1 MPALELARTRPKTV
15 ELLLRSARLPAA
27 ARGLLCSHATAFI
40 NGSCAPHNNTLTNS
54 ITRTRYTDLYL
65 DPLPIRL
72 VLSHITSPLNHSL
85 LCLQYNCASVRLI
98 SSKYQVN
105 ILQHPDWSVTCKWHR
120 ILRSRS
126 RSRSCPAVVLITA
139 TSWRFSRCHVL
150 ISRQLR
156 FQQSLL

>member
-40 NGSCAPHNNTLTNS
+40 KGSCAPHNNTLTNS

-72 VLSHITSPLNHSL
+72 VLSHITTTHATGVS
-85 LCLQYNCASVRLI
+85 ASCEQEVLTLRLRDGKI
-98 SSKYQVN
+98 
-105 ILQHPDWSVTCKWHR
+105 C
-120 ILRSRS
+120 
-126 RSRSCPAVVLITA
+126 
-139 TSWRFSRCHVL
+139 
-150 ISRQLR
+150 
-156 FQQSLL
+156 

>member
-40 NGSCAPHNNTLTNS
+40 NGSCAPHNNTLNKPV
-54 ITRTRYTDLYL
+54 TRIRYTDLYL

-85 LCLQYNCASVRLI
+85 LCLQYNCASVCII

-105 ILQHPDWSVTCKWHR
+105 IL
-120 ILRSRS
+120 
-126 RSRSCPAVVLITA
+126 
-139 TSWRFSRCHVL
+139 
-150 ISRQLR
+150 
-156 FQQSLL
+156 